1 MVRNPINYARLNDAL
16 LERVDRLLD
25 DWLPAGSERNGRWYV
40 GDFDGSPGE
49 SANVNMATG
58 QWIDNG
64 GGGGDKGGDLI
75 SLYARIN
82 NLSNHEA
89 AMQLMDQLGW
99 LAARDDQRSTVQAP
113 APTPAQSDE
122 RPEPEAEEGEVGPRK
137 PRKGREP
144 KWRPIV
150 PVPKHAPA
158 PRFRFGFKNKK
169 TGDWDEFDAVRT
181 WAYRMNGALLGHVA
195 RFERIDSRGELVKDT
210 VPLTWCENVEDDRG
224 GQRWHW
230 KVWDDPRPLYV
241 PAEGIVEQLP
251 VVVVEGEKCAEEAHR
266 LLGTEFTFVSWQ
278 GGCKTWA
285 KADWS
290 WLKGLNVF
298 LWPDVDR
305 QHERLTKAEREAG
318 VDPATKPLLHPHKQP
333 GFMAMMNIGT
343 ELQAKQSCQ
352 VYLCPVLGL
361 GTTKDGW
368 DIADAIAEG
377 WTADRLRDFIRSAPA
392 FVSHNDEARAMAK
405 AAPSGASAGEEPG
418 DRIDWRDKLLTSS
431 TGTIKAVRE
440 NAVLALDGLPDVGV
454 PGCPEAEGVIAFDE
468 FSNNVIKLKDP
479 PWGTGAGVWQEEDE
493 LELGSWLARSLYLPP
508 MPRGT
513 LEEATLM
520 VAKRHKVHPVR
531 RGIEALRG
539 RWDQKKRLGTWLE
552 RVCMQGHQVSPDLRQ
567 YLARAGAWFVM
578 AMCARVLTPVMRGS
592 EVVVG
597 PGCKFD
603 YMLIFEGPQGWGKST
618 IAKILGGE
626 YYADTGL
633 ILGEKD
639 SYQNIQG
646 IHVYEW
652 GELDSMSKADVKLVK
667 LFIASAKDR
676 FRATFDRRPRD
687 YPRQVVFVGTTNEDH
702 YMTDATGNRRF
713 WPVKLLSP
721 ADLDWLRENRDQLLA
736 EALHY
741 LDAGE
746 RFHPTI
752 AEQRKYFDPQQ
763 AERMRENSIDAL
775 IRDYLYNADQ
785 KVPHMGENGTLVN
798 SITLTT
804 LLSRIGYSNDKQTDV
819 VMSKAGQTMTRLG
832 WQCTRP
838 AGDASGH
845 RPRVYVRP
853 TEEPA
858 SWVVTPSASTASAS
872 SGSSNSPA
880 QGDQPME
887 ASDGCPV

>member
-1 MVRNPINYARLNDAL
+1 MTRNPIDYARLADAL
-16 LERVDRLLD
+16 LQRIDSLLEE
-25 DWLPAGSERNGRWYV
+25 WLPAGQERNGRWYC

-64 GGGGDKGGDLI
+64 GGGEDRGGDLI
-75 SLYARIN
+75 SLYARIH
-82 NLSNHEA
+82 NLSNHDA
-89 AMQLMDQLGW
+89 ALQLMERLGW
-99 LAARDDQRSTVQAP
+99 ISERDEQRRSPVQTP
-113 APTPAQSDE
+113 APDRGGPPALPDE
-122 RPEPEAEEGEVGPRK
+122 PPEASEGDAPREPRK
-137 PRKGREP
+137 KREP

-150 PVPKHAPA
+150 PVPRHANQPK
-158 PRFRFGFKNKK
+158 FRFGFKNKK
-169 TGDWDEFDAVRT
+169 TGTYDEFDAVRT
-181 WAYRMNGALLGHVA
+181 WAYRMNGQLLGHVA
-195 RFERIDSRGELVKDT
+195 RFERVDSRGELVKDT

-241 PAEGIVEQLP
+241 PAEGIVPQLP
-251 VVVVEGEKCAEEAHR
+251 VVVVEGEKCAEEAHK
-266 LLGTEFTFVSWQ
+266 LLGTEFTFVSWP

-290 WLKGLNVF
+290 WLKGLTVY
-298 LWPDVDR
+298 LWADVDH

-318 VDPATKPLLHPHKQP
+318 VDPKTKPELHPHKQP
-333 GFMAMMNIGT
+333 GMVAMLNVGT
-343 ELQAKQSCQ
+343 ELQAKQGCK

-361 GTTKDGW
+361 QTQKDGW
-368 DIADAIAEG
+368 DVADAIEEG
-377 WTADRLRDFIRSAPA
+377 WTAERLRDFIRSSPE
-392 FVSHNDEARAMAK
+392 FVSPNDEARAMAK
-405 AAPSGASAGEEPG
+405 QTPSGAGAGEGEG
-418 DRIDWRDKLLTSS
+418 ESLAWRDKLLRSS
-431 TGTIKAVRE
+431 TGAIKAVRE
-440 NAVLALDGLPDVGV
+440 NAVLALDGLPDKGIS
-454 PGCPEAEGVIAFDE
+454 GAPEAEGVIAFDE
-468 FSNNVIKLKDP
+468 FSNNVIKLKAT
-479 PWGTGAGVWQEEDE
+479 PWGTDAGVWQEEDE
-493 LELGSWLARSLYLPP
+493 LEMGSWLARSLYLPP

-531 RGIEALRG
+531 QAIESLRG
-539 RWDQKKRLGTWLE
+539 THDGVKRLGTWLE
-552 RVCMQGHQVSPDLRQ
+552 RVCMKDKEVDPELRA

-578 AMCARVLTPVMRGS
+578 AMCARVLTPQLRGG
-592 EVVVG
+592 EVLIG

-618 IAKILGGE
+618 IAKILGGD

-713 WPVKLLSP
+713 WPVKLLAP
-721 ADLDWLRENRDQLLA
+721 ADLDWLRENRAQLLA
-736 EALHY
+736 EALVW

-763 AERMRENSIDAL
+763 QARMVENSIDSL

-798 SITLTT
+798 QISLTT

-819 VMSKAGQTMTRLG
+819 VVKKAGQTMSRLG
-832 WQCTRP
+832 WTTTRP
-838 AGDASGH
+838 AADSSGH

-853 TEEPA
+853 DSERPG
-858 SWVVTPSASTASAS
+858 WVVTPARAS
-872 SGSSNSPA
+872 SGPDSPA
-880 QGDQPME
+880 QGNQPTE
-887 ASDGCPV
+887 ASNGCPV